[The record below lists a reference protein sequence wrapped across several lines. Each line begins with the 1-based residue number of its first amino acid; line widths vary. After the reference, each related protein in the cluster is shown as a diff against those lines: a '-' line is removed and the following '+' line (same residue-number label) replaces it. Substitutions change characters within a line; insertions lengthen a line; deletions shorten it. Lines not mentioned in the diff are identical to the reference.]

1 MSRAGDQVAMSNKK
15 TEPDLFEDVWIISGI
30 FSSHYLLERLHH
42 VGYKL
47 TDEEIEIVEGKRNE
61 ATTLSCAAKE

>member
-1 MSRAGDQVAMSNKK
+1 VATFNKK
-15 TEPDLFEDVWIISGI
+15 TQPDLFKDVWIISGI

-47 TDEEIEIVEGKRNE
+47 TDEEIEIVEGKDE